1 MVFPSFSALLV
12 LTVGGVGG
20 GNGCPS
26 FLAYAMF
33 ALCNHHSL
41 CQMVLSL
48 RPIVL
53 HLSVIAWLRDELV
66 ATGPKYPQALGKHT
80 LTQAYAESLA
90 NAYWS

>member
-1 MVFPSFSALLV
+1 MNCCNIAACD
-12 LTVGGVGG
+12 GKIAAA
-20 GNGCPS
+20 S

-33 ALCNHHSL
+33 ALCNDHSL
-41 CQMVLSL
+41 CQMVLFL

-80 LTQAYAESLA
+80 LTHAYAESLA